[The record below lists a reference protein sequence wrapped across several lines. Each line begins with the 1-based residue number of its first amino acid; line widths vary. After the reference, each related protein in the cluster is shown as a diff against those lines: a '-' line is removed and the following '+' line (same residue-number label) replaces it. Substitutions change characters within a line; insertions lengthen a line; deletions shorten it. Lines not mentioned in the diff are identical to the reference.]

1 MPRADDD
8 QPSLFFPPRV
18 LSLLARTRTP
28 DRGRGG
34 EEDQEGG
41 GGCSAV
47 RAARIKEVLGAM
59 GMAGDNAAAFALPFA
74 AAAAAA
80 VTTTGTATT
89 TSPRFRNPIS
99 HRRWVTQDSH
109 SH

>member
-1 MPRADDD
+1 
-8 QPSLFFPPRV
+8 
-18 LSLLARTRTP
+18 
-28 DRGRGG
+28 
-34 EEDQEGG
+34 
-41 GGCSAV
+41 
-47 RAARIKEVLGAM
+47 M